1 MIEDELRDNPFRP
14 DQHAR
19 LTGAVSIHVEYTTRM
34 VDATHGLEDV
44 VLDSDR
50 TEDRT
55 EEQPD
60 DPNPRT
66 DRRTLSI

>member
-1 MIEDELRDNPFRP
+1 MLENELRDNSFRP

-19 LTGAVSIHVEYTTRM
+19 LTGAVNIHVEYTTRM
-34 VDATHGLEDV
+34 VDATHSLEDV

-60 DPNPRT
+60 DPNPWT
-66 DRRTLSI
+66 DGRTLSI